1 MAVKPTLKNN
11 ANDHQTVMTFY
22 EWLIKQYSPK
32 QNVEIKILFNE
43 YSELSLASC
52 INMQDYI
59 DKHKRIIQRIIGAGD
74 TIDEGLR
81 QARLEKG
88 LTHDYLPFINI
99 LNTCIPNENK
109 NTFDKMSKLLI
120 DQEYQLGQQK
130 KQINAVT
137 TTPYRPKHS
146 TKRN

>member
-1 MAVKPTLKNN
+1 MAVEPALKNN
-11 ANDHQTVMTFY
+11 ANDYHTAMTFY
-22 EWLIKQYSPK
+22 KWLIKQYSPK
-32 QNVEIKILFNE
+32 QNVEIKVLFNE

-59 DKHKRIIQRIIGAGD
+59 DKYKRLIQRIIGAGG

-88 LTHDYLPFINI
+88 LTHDYLPFINM

-120 DQEYQLGQQK
+120 
-130 KQINAVT
+130 N
-137 TTPYRPKHS
+137 
-146 TKRN
+146 